1 MPGTA
6 HAGGTPAYGQRA
18 RRPQLSICV
27 CESIHA
33 RRLLLEPSRD
43 RILLRAQNIFFT
55 LAPKTDPTQQRASA
69 ILKAVRAI
77 KRGTFVSYGEV
88 ARRAGLPG
96 RARLVGTVL
105 RESGDMSR
113 LPWHRVTGAGGRI
126 AFPAGSRSAREQIR
140 RLAREGVQARGNRV
154 VQKPSA
160 ASARTLDALL
170 WKL

>member
-1 MPGTA
+1 MHEIA
-6 HAGGTPAYGQRA
+6 TPSQRA
-18 RRPQLSICV
+18 
-27 CESIHA
+27 A
-33 RRLLLEPSRD
+33 
-43 RILLRAQNIFFT
+43 
-55 LAPKTDPTQQRASA
+55 A

-77 KRGTFVSYGEV
+77 KRGTFASYGEV

-105 RESGDMSR
+105 RESGGAAK

-126 AFPAGSRSAREQIR
+126 AFPRGSSGAREQVR
-140 RLAREGVQARGNRV
+140 RLAREGVKARGGRV
-154 VQKPSA
+154 LQKSSS